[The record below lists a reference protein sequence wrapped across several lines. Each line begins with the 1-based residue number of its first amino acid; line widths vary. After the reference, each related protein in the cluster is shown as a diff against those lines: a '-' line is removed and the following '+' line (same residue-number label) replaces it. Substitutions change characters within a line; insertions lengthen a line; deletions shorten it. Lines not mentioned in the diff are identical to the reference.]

1 MLEQI
6 RMAKVAQRLY
16 GKRVDNV
23 TEEAKRQLERLGIA
37 RKLKGKRVA
46 ITAGSRGIA
55 NIAEIIKG
63 VVEFVRECG
72 GEPFVFPAMG
82 SHGGATA
89 EGQVAILRD
98 YGITEEFVR
107 APILATMEVEKIGET
122 DGIPVYVD
130 KFAANA
136 DGIIV
141 VNRIKHHT
149 DFSGPHESGLV
160 KMMAVG
166 MGKRHGADV
175 AHTYKAWSLRN
186 FIPKMAREILRR
198 LPIVAGLA
206 IVENAYHEVAK
217 LVALRTGEIEQG
229 DRELLRFWKRIRPK
243 IPFNHLDVLIVEQM
257 GKNISGTGMDT
268 KVIGR
273 LMITGENELKH
284 PMPRVI
290 VVLDLTS
297 ESHGNAAGL
306 GLADIT
312 TKRLINKVNWHDTHV
327 NVFTSGFIERD
338 RIPVVAENDRQALE
352 WALEI
357 AKVRDPEKA
366 RIVRIRDTNT
376 LGVIYISQGLW
387 EEAAKNPR
395 IQFLDEMTLKFDDGE
410 LAPVSYSSE
419 GGSPEPPK

>member
-1 MLEQI
+1 MVEQI
-6 RMAKVAQRLY
+6 KMACVVQKLYSKKVKDVI
-16 GKRVDNV
+16 GE
-23 TEEAKRQLERLGIA
+23 TKRQLERVGISE
-37 RKLKGKRVA
+37 RLKGKRIA

-55 NIAEIIKG
+55 SIPEIIKG
-63 VVEFVRECG
+63 VVEFVKEKG

-82 SHGGATA
+82 SHGGAIA

-98 YGITEEFVR
+98 YGITEEAIG
-107 APILATMEVEKIGET
+107 APILATMEVERIGSV
-122 DGIPVYVD
+122 DGIPVYTD

-149 DFSGPHESGLV
+149 DFSGPHESGLL

-186 FIPKMAREILRR
+186 YIPMMAKEILSR
-198 LPIVAGLA
+198 LPILAGLA
-206 IVENAYHEVAK
+206 ILENGYHEVAK
-217 LVALRTGEIEQG
+217 LVALSPNEIVEG
-229 DRELLRFWKRIRPK
+229 DKQLLRFWKKIRPK
-243 IPFNHLDVLIVEQM
+243 IPFNHLDVLIVERM

-290 VVLDLTS
+290 VVLDLTD

-312 TKRLINKVNWHDTHV
+312 TKRLINKVNWHDTHI

-338 RIPVVAENDRQALE
+338 RIPVVADNDRQALE

-376 LGVIYISQGLW
+376 LGVLYISQGLW
-387 EEAAKNPR
+387 EEARRNNR
-395 IQFLDEMTLKFDDGE
+395 LKFINEVNLTFDDGN
-410 LAPVSYSSE
+410 LTPVPYSL
-419 GGSPEPPK
+419 PDII

>member
-1 MLEQI
+1 MVDQI

-16 GKRVDNV
+16 DKRVDNV
-23 TEEAKRQLERLGIA
+23 IEEAKRQLEKIGIA
-37 RKLKGKRVA
+37 RRLRGKRIA

-55 NIAEIIKG
+55 NIAEIVKG
-63 VVEFVRECG
+63 IVKFVRECG
-72 GEPFVFPAMG
+72 GEPFIFPAMG

-98 YGITEEFVR
+98 YGITEEFIG
-107 APILATMEVEKIGET
+107 ALILTTMEVEKIGET

-186 FIPKMAREILRR
+186 YIPKMAREILKR

-206 IVENAYHEVAK
+206 VIENAYHEVAE
-217 LVALRTGEIEQG
+217 LVALRPNEIEQE
-229 DRELLRFWKRIRPK
+229 DRKLLRFWKRIRPK
-243 IPFNHLDVLIVEQM
+243 IPFNYLDVLIVEQM

-290 VVLDLTS
+290 VVLDLTN

-312 TKRLINKVNWHDTHV
+312 TKRLISKVNWHDTHV

-376 LGVIYISQGLW
+376 LGIIYISQGLW
-387 EEAAKNPR
+387 EEASKNTR
-395 IQFLDEMTLKFDDGE
+395 LQFLCEMPLKFEGGE
-410 LAPVSYSSE
+410 LSPVSYSPDN
-419 GGSPEPPK
+419 GLPKQLR

>member
-6 RMAKVAQRLY
+6 RMAKVSQRLY
-16 GKRVDNV
+16 GKRVDDV
-23 TEEAKRQLERLGIA
+23 TEEAKRQLTALNIA
-37 RKLKGKRVA
+37 GKLKGKRIA

-55 NIAEIIKG
+55 RIAEIIRG

-89 EGQVAILRD
+89 KGQVAILRD
-98 YGITEEFVR
+98 YGITEDFVG
-107 APILATMEVEKIGET
+107 APILATMEVERIGET

-149 DFSGPHESGLV
+149 DFSGPHESGLL

-166 MGKRHGADV
+166 MGKRHGADI

-186 FIPKMAREILRR
+186 FIPKMAREILKR
-198 LPIVAGLA
+198 LPVVAGLA

-217 LVALRTGEIEQG
+217 LVALSPSEIERG

-243 IPFNHLDVLIVEQM
+243 IPFNHLDVLIVERM

-290 VVLDLTS
+290 VVLDLTE

-312 TKRLINKVNWHDTHV
+312 TKRLINKVNWHDTHI

-366 RIVRIRDTNT
+366 RVVRIKDTNT
-376 LGVIYISQGLW
+376 LGVFYISQGLW
-387 EEAAKNPR
+387 DEAAKNPR
-395 IQFLDEMTLKFDDGE
+395 LKFLGEAPLKFDGDE
-410 LAPVSYSSE
+410 LSPVSYSLEE
-419 GGSPEPPK
+419 GS

>member
-6 RMAKVAQRLY
+6 RMACVVQRLY
-16 GKRVDNV
+16 GKRVDDV
-23 TEEAKRQLERLGIA
+23 VGEVKRQLQRLNIA
-37 RKLKGKRVA
+37 DRVKGKRIA

-55 NIAEIIKG
+55 RIHEIVKG
-63 VVEFVRECG
+63 VVEFVRDCG

-98 YGITEEFVR
+98 YGITEEFVG
-107 APILATMEVEKIGET
+107 APILATMEVERIGT
-122 DGIPVYVD
+122 ADGVPVYAD
-130 KFAANA
+130 RYAAHA

-149 DFSGPHESGLV
+149 DFSGPHESGLF

-166 MGKRHGADV
+166 MGKREGADT
-175 AHTYKAWSLRN
+175 AHTYKAWSLRHY
-186 FIPKMAREILRR
+186 IPLMAREILRR
-198 LPIVAGLA
+198 LPILAGLA
-206 IVENAYHEVAK
+206 VIENGYHEVAH
-217 LVALRTGEIEQG
+217 LVALPPEEIEAG
-229 DRELLRFWKRIRPK
+229 ERRLLQFWKRIRPK
-243 IPFNHLDVLIVEQM
+243 IPFNHLDVLLVERM

-268 KVIGR
+268 KTIGR
-273 LMITGENELKH
+273 MMITGENEPKH

-290 VVLDLTS
+290 VVLDLTD

-312 TKRLINKVNWHDTHV
+312 TKRLISKVDWHATHV

-338 RIPVVAENDRQALE
+338 RIPVVAKDDRQALE

-357 AKVRDPEKA
+357 AKVRDPAKA

-376 LGVIYISQGLW
+376 LGVLYISQGLW
-387 EEAAKNPR
+387 DEAAADKRLRFVNEGKLAF
-395 IQFLDEMTLKFDDGE
+395 QDGQ
-410 LAPVSYSSE
+410 LAPVDYDL
-419 GGSPEPPK
+419 PLR

>member
-6 RMAKVAQRLY
+6 RLAKVSQRLY
-16 GKRVDNV
+16 GKRIENV
-23 TEEAKRQLERLGIA
+23 IEEARNQLESLGIEN
-37 RKLKGKRVA
+37 RLKGKRIA

-63 VVEFVRECG
+63 VVEFVNKCG

-89 EGQVAILRD
+89 EGQVAILRN
-98 YGITEEFVR
+98 YGITENFIG
-107 APILATMEVEKIGET
+107 APIFATMEVEKIGET
-122 DGIPVYVD
+122 EGIPVYVD

-141 VNRIKHHT
+141 INRIKHHT
-149 DFSGPHESGLV
+149 DFSGSHESGLL

-175 AHTYKAWSLRN
+175 AHTFKAWSLRN

-198 LPIVAGLA
+198 LPFIAGLA
-206 IVENAYHEVAK
+206 IVENAFHEVAK
-217 LVALRTGEIEQG
+217 LVAVLPENIEKTDG
-229 DRELLRFWKRIRPK
+229 ELLRFWKRIRPK

-290 VVLDLTS
+290 VVLDLTK

-312 TKRLINKVNWHDTHV
+312 TERLIKKVNWHDTHV

-352 WALEI
+352 WAIEI
-357 AKVRDPEKA
+357 AKIRDPEKA
-366 RIVRIRDTNT
+366 RIVRIRNTNT

-387 EEAAKNPR
+387 DEAKKNP
-395 IQFLDEMTLKFDDGE
+395 MLKFLGE
-410 LAPVSYSSE
+410 EPLRFENGDLAPLDYSMNSLT
-419 GGSPEPPK
+419 SMNCV

>member
-1 MLEQI
+1 MLDRV
-6 RMAKVAQRLY
+6 RMARVVQRLY
-16 GKRVDNV
+16 AQHVGDVV
-23 TEEAKRQLERLGIA
+23 EEVKQQLRRLAIA
-37 RKLKGKRVA
+37 DRIKGKRIA

-55 NIAEIIKG
+55 RIAEIIKG

-89 EGQVAILRD
+89 EGQVAVLRS
-98 YGITEEFVR
+98 YGITEEFVG
-107 APILATMEVEKIGET
+107 APVWATMEVERIGMA
-122 DGIPVYVD
+122 DGVPVYTD

-149 DFSGPHESGLV
+149 DFSGPHESGLF

-166 MGKRHGADV
+166 MGKREGADT
-175 AHTYKAWSLRN
+175 AHTYKAWSLRHY
-186 FIPKMAREILRR
+186 IPLMAKEVLRR

-206 IVENAYHEVAK
+206 VIENGYHQVAR
-217 LVALRTGEIEQG
+217 LVALHPSEIETGERQ
-229 DRELLRFWKRIRPK
+229 LLSFWKRVRPK
-243 IPFNHLDVLIVEQM
+243 IPFNRLDVLIVERM

-268 KVIGR
+268 KTIGR
-273 LMITGENELKH
+273 MMITGENEPKH

-290 VVLDLTS
+290 VVLDLTE

-312 TKRLINKVNWHDTHV
+312 TKRLINKVDWHATHV

-338 RIPVVAENDRQALE
+338 RIPVVAEDDRQALA

-366 RIVRIRDTNT
+366 RVVRIRDTNT
-376 LGVIYISQGLW
+376 LGVLYISQGLW
-387 EEAAKNPR
+387 AEAAQNR
-395 IQFLDEMTLKFDDGE
+395 RLVLLDELPLQFEDGQ
-410 LAPVSYSSE
+410 LAPVSYE
-419 GGSPEPPK
+419 LPQRVTP

>member
-6 RMAKVAQRLY
+6 RMACVVQRLY
-16 GKRVDNV
+16 GKRVDDV
-23 TEEAKRQLERLGIA
+23 VGEVKRQMQRLNIA
-37 RKLKGKRVA
+37 DRLKGKRIA

-55 NIAEIIKG
+55 RINEIIKG
-63 VVEFVRECG
+63 VVEFVKECD

-98 YGITEEFVR
+98 YGITEEFVG
-107 APILATMEVEKIGET
+107 APILATMEVERIGT
-122 DGIPVYVD
+122 ADGVPVYAD
-130 KFAANA
+130 RYAANA

-149 DFSGPHESGLV
+149 DFSGPHESGLF

-166 MGKRHGADV
+166 MGKREGADI
-175 AHTYKAWSLRN
+175 AHTYKAWSLRHH
-186 FIPKMAREILRR
+186 IPLMAKEILRR
-198 LPIVAGLA
+198 LPILAGLA
-206 IVENAYHEVAK
+206 VIENGYHEVAH
-217 LVALRTGEIEQG
+217 LVALPPDEIEAG
-229 DRELLRFWKRIRPK
+229 ERRLLSFWKRIRPK
-243 IPFNHLDVLIVEQM
+243 IPFNRLDVLIVERM

-268 KVIGR
+268 KTIGR
-273 LMITGENELKH
+273 MMITGENEPKH

-290 VVLDLTS
+290 VVLDLTD

-312 TKRLINKVNWHDTHV
+312 TKRLISKVDWHATHV

-338 RIPVVAENDRQALE
+338 RIPVVAESDRQALE
-352 WALEI
+352 WALEV
-357 AKVRDPEKA
+357 AKVRDPAKA

-376 LGVIYISQGLW
+376 LGVLYISQGLW
-387 EEAAKNPR
+387 DEAAADKRLRFVNEGKLAF
-395 IQFLDEMTLKFDDGE
+395 QDGQ
-410 LAPVSYSSE
+410 LAPVTYDL
-419 GGSPEPPK
+419 PLR

>member
-1 MLEQI
+1 MEQI
-6 RMAKVAQRLY
+6 RMACITQRLY
-16 GKRVDNV
+16 SKRVDDV
-23 TEEAKRQLERLGIA
+23 IAETKRQLEQIGLGG
-37 RKLKGKRVA
+37 KLKGKRIA

-55 NIAEIIKG
+55 KIAEIIKG
-63 VVEFVRECG
+63 VVEFVRENG

-98 YGITEEFVR
+98 YGITEEFVG
-107 APILATMEVEKIGET
+107 APILATMEVERIGET
-122 DGIPVYVD
+122 DGIPVYAD
-130 KFAANA
+130 KFATNA

-149 DFSGPHESGLV
+149 DFSGPHESGLL

-186 FIPKMAREILRR
+186 YIPKMAREMLKR
-198 LPIVAGLA
+198 LPILAGLA
-206 IVENAYHEVAK
+206 ILENGYHQVAK
-217 LVALRTGEIEQG
+217 LVALKPNEIETG

-243 IPFNHLDVLIVEQM
+243 IPFNHLDVLIVERM

-290 VVLDLTS
+290 VVLDLTD

-312 TKRLINKVNWHDTHV
+312 TKRLIDKINWHDTHI

-338 RIPVVAENDRQALE
+338 RIPVIAENDRQALE

-376 LGVIYISQGLW
+376 LGVLYISQGLW
-387 EEAAKNPR
+387 DEASKNPR
-395 IQFLDEMTLKFDDGE
+395 IKFVNELTLKFEDGN
-410 LAPVSYSSE
+410 LAPVTYDV
-419 GGSPEPPK
+419 

>member
-16 GKRVDNV
+16 GKQVDNV
-23 TEEAKRQLERLGIA
+23 IEEAKRQLEKIGIT
-37 RKLKGKRVA
+37 RRLKGKRIA

-55 NIAEIIKG
+55 NIAEIVKG
-63 VVEFVRECG
+63 IVEFVRECG

-89 EGQVAILRD
+89 KGQVAILRD
-98 YGITEEFVR
+98 YGITEEFIG

-186 FIPKMAREILRR
+186 YIPKMAREILKR

-206 IVENAYHEVAK
+206 VVENAYHEVAK
-217 LVALRTGEIEQG
+217 LVALRPNEIERG

-243 IPFNHLDVLIVEQM
+243 IPFNYLDVLIVEQM

-290 VVLDLTS
+290 VALDLTD

-387 EEAAKNPR
+387 EEASKNTR
-395 IQFLDEMTLKFDDGE
+395 LQFLCEMPLKFEDGE
-410 LAPVSYSSE
+410 LAPVSYSLESDL
-419 GGSPEPPK
+419 PE

>member
-1 MLEQI
+1 
-6 RMAKVAQRLY
+6 MACITQRLY
-16 GKRVDNV
+16 SKRVDDV
-23 TEEAKRQLERLGIA
+23 IAETKRQLEQIGLG
-37 RKLKGKRVA
+37 RKLKGKRIA

-55 NIAEIIKG
+55 RIAEIIKG
-63 VVEFVRECG
+63 VVEFVREKG

-98 YGITEEFVR
+98 YGITEDFVG
-107 APILATMEVEKIGET
+107 APILATMEVEKIGEA
-122 DGIPVYVD
+122 DGIPVYAD
-130 KFAANA
+130 KFAVNA

-149 DFSGPHESGLV
+149 DFSGPHESGLL

-166 MGKRHGADV
+166 IGKRHGADV

-186 FIPKMAREILRR
+186 YIPKMAREMLKR
-198 LPIVAGLA
+198 LPILAGLA
-206 IVENAYHEVAK
+206 ILENGYHQVAK
-217 LVALRTGEIEQG
+217 LVALKPNEIETG

-243 IPFNHLDVLIVEQM
+243 IPFNHLDVLIVERM

-290 VVLDLTS
+290 VVLDLTD

-312 TKRLINKVNWHDTHV
+312 TKRLIDKINWHDTHI

-376 LGVIYISQGLW
+376 LGVLYISQGLW
-387 EEAAKNPR
+387 EEATRNPR
-395 IQFLDEMTLKFDDGE
+395 IKFVNELTLKFEDGN
-410 LAPVSYSSE
+410 LAPVTYE
-419 GGSPEPPK
+419 V

>member
-1 MLEQI
+1 MIERI
-6 RMAKVAQRLY
+6 KMACVVQKLYSKKVE
-16 GKRVDNV
+16 NV
-23 TEEAKRQLERLGIA
+23 IGETKRQLERVGISE
-37 RKLKGKRVA
+37 RLKGKRIA

-55 NIAEIIKG
+55 SISEIIKG
-63 VVEFVRECG
+63 VVEFVREKG

-98 YGITEEFVR
+98 YGITEEAIG
-107 APILATMEVEKIGET
+107 APILATMDVERVGT
-122 DGIPVYVD
+122 VDGIPVYTD
-130 KFAANA
+130 KFATNA

-149 DFSGPHESGLV
+149 DFFGPHESGLL

-186 FIPKMAREILRR
+186 YIPMMAKEILSR
-198 LPIVAGLA
+198 LPILAGLA
-206 IVENAYHEVAK
+206 ILENGYHEVAK
-217 LVALRTGEIEQG
+217 LVALSSNEIVEG
-229 DRELLRFWKRIRPK
+229 DKQLLRFWKRICPK

-290 VVLDLTS
+290 IVLDLTD

-312 TKRLINKVNWHDTHV
+312 TKRLINKVNWRDTHI

-338 RIPVVAENDRQALE
+338 RIPVVADNDRQALE

-357 AKVRDPEKA
+357 AKVRDLEKA

-376 LGVIYISQGLW
+376 LGVLYISQGLL
-387 EEAAKNPR
+387 EEARRNNR
-395 IQFLDEMTLKFDDGE
+395 LKFINEVNLTFDDGN
-410 LAPVSYSSE
+410 LTPVPYFL
-419 GGSPEPPK
+419 PQIT

>member
-6 RMAKVAQRLY
+6 RMACVVQQLY
-16 GKRVDNV
+16 GKRVDDV
-23 TEEAKRQLERLGIA
+23 VGEVRRQMQRLNIA
-37 RKLKGKRVA
+37 DRLRGKRIA

-55 NIAEIIKG
+55 RINEVIKG
-63 VVEFVRECG
+63 VVEFVKECD

-98 YGITEEFVR
+98 YGITEEFVG
-107 APILATMEVEKIGET
+107 APILATMEVERIGET
-122 DGIPVYVD
+122 NGIPVYAD
-130 KFAANA
+130 KLAANA

-149 DFSGPHESGLV
+149 DFSGPHESGLF

-166 MGKRHGADV
+166 MGKREGADI
-175 AHTYKAWSLRN
+175 AHTYKAWSLRHH
-186 FIPKMAREILRR
+186 IPLMAKEILRR
-198 LPIVAGLA
+198 LPILAGLA
-206 IVENAYHEVAK
+206 VIENGYHEVAH
-217 LVALRTGEIEQG
+217 LIALPPEEIEAG
-229 DRELLRFWKRIRPK
+229 ERRLLSFWKRIRPK
-243 IPFNHLDVLIVEQM
+243 IPFNHLDVLIVERM

-268 KVIGR
+268 KTIGR
-273 LMITGENELKH
+273 MMITGENEPKH

-290 VVLDLTS
+290 VVLDLTD

-312 TKRLINKVNWHDTHV
+312 TKRLISKVDWHATHV

-338 RIPVVAENDRQALE
+338 RIPVVAEDDRQALE
-352 WALEI
+352 WALEV

-376 LGVIYISQGLW
+376 LGVLYISQGLW
-387 EEAAKNPR
+387 DEAAVNKR
-395 IQFLDEMTLKFDDGE
+395 LRFVSEGKLAFQDGQ
-410 LAPVSYSSE
+410 LAPVAYDL
-419 GGSPEPPK
+419 PLR

>member
-6 RMAKVAQRLY
+6 RMACITQRLY
-16 GKRVDNV
+16 SKRVDDV
-23 TEEAKRQLERLGIA
+23 IAETKRQLEQIGLG
-37 RKLKGKRVA
+37 RKLKGKRIA

-55 NIAEIIKG
+55 RIAEIIKG
-63 VVEFVRECG
+63 VVEFVRENG

-98 YGITEEFVR
+98 YGITEDFVG
-107 APILATMEVEKIGET
+107 APILATMEVERIGET
-122 DGIPVYVD
+122 DGIPVYAD

-149 DFSGPHESGLV
+149 DFSGPHESGLL

-186 FIPKMAREILRR
+186 YIPKMAREMLKR
-198 LPIVAGLA
+198 LPILAGLA
-206 IVENAYHEVAK
+206 ILENGYHQVAK
-217 LVALRTGEIEQG
+217 LVALKPNEIETG

-243 IPFNHLDVLIVEQM
+243 IPFNHLDVLIVERM
-257 GKNISGTGMDT
+257 GKDISGTGMDT

-290 VVLDLTS
+290 VVLDLTD

-312 TKRLINKVNWHDTHV
+312 TKRLIDKINWHDTHI

-376 LGVIYISQGLW
+376 LGVLYISQGLW
-387 EEAAKNPR
+387 EEAARNPR
-395 IQFLDEMTLKFDDGE
+395 IKFVNELSLRFEDDN
-410 LAPVSYSSE
+410 LAPVSYE
-419 GGSPEPPK
+419 V

>member
-6 RMAKVAQRLY
+6 RMACVVQRLY
-16 GKRVDNV
+16 GKRVDDV
-23 TEEAKRQLERLGIA
+23 VGEVKRQMQRLNIA
-37 RKLKGKRVA
+37 DRVKGKRIA

-55 NIAEIIKG
+55 RINEVIKG
-63 VVEFVRECG
+63 VVEFVKECD

-98 YGITEEFVR
+98 YGITEEFVG
-107 APILATMEVEKIGET
+107 APILATMEVERIGT
-122 DGIPVYVD
+122 ADGVPVYAD
-130 KFAANA
+130 RYAANA

-149 DFSGPHESGLV
+149 DFSGPHESGLF

-166 MGKRHGADV
+166 MGKREGADI
-175 AHTYKAWSLRN
+175 AHTYKAWSLRHH
-186 FIPKMAREILRR
+186 IPLMAKEILRR
-198 LPIVAGLA
+198 LPILAGLA
-206 IVENAYHEVAK
+206 VIENGYHEVAH
-217 LVALRTGEIEQG
+217 LVALPPDEIEAG
-229 DRELLRFWKRIRPK
+229 ERRLLSFWKRIRPK
-243 IPFNHLDVLIVEQM
+243 IPFNRLDVLIVERM

-268 KVIGR
+268 KTIGR
-273 LMITGENELKH
+273 MMITGENEPKH

-290 VVLDLTS
+290 VVLDLTD

-312 TKRLINKVNWHDTHV
+312 TKRLISKVDWHATHV

-338 RIPVVAENDRQALE
+338 RIPVVAESDRQALE
-352 WALEI
+352 WALEV

-376 LGVIYISQGLW
+376 LGVLYISQGLW
-387 EEAAKNPR
+387 DEAAADKR
-395 IQFLDEMTLKFDDGE
+395 LRFVGEGKLAFQDGQ
-410 LAPVSYSSE
+410 LAPVTYDL
-419 GGSPEPPK
+419 PLR

>member
-1 MLEQI
+1 MLERI
-6 RMAKVAQRLY
+6 RMACVVQRLY
-16 GKRVDNV
+16 RRRVSKV
-23 TEEAKRQLERLGIA
+23 EEEVVRQLQRLNLSD
-37 RKLKGKRVA
+37 RLKGKRIA

-55 NIAEIIKG
+55 SIPEIIKG
-63 VVEFVRECG
+63 VVTFVRSCG
-72 GEPFVFPAMG
+72 GDPFVFPAMG

-89 EGQVAILRD
+89 EGQAAILRD
-98 YGITEEFVR
+98 YGITEEAIG
-107 APILATMEVEKIGET
+107 APILATMEVERIGDA
-122 DGIPVYVD
+122 DGIPVYTD

-149 DFSGPHESGLV
+149 DFSGPHESGLM

-166 MGKRHGADV
+166 MGKRQGADI
-175 AHTYKAWSLRN
+175 AHTYKAWSLRHY
-186 FIPKMAREILRR
+186 IPPMAREVLRQ

-206 IVENAYHEVAK
+206 VLENSYHEVAH
-217 LVALRTGEIEQG
+217 LVALLPEEIESQE
-229 DRELLRFWKRIRPK
+229 RRWLRFWKRIRPK

-273 LMITGENELKH
+273 MMVTGEHELKH

-290 VVLDLTS
+290 VVLDLTD

-312 TKRLINKVNWHDTHV
+312 TQRLISKVNWHDTHV

-338 RIPVVAENDRQALE
+338 RIPVVAENERQALE

-376 LGVIYISQGLW
+376 LGVLYISQGLW
-387 EEAAKNPR
+387 EEAAKQRHLQILREEP
-395 IQFLDEMTLKFDDGE
+395 LAFDDGW
-410 LAPVSYSSE
+410 LRPVSYE
-419 GGSPEPPK
+419 LPSP

>member
-6 RMAKVAQRLY
+6 RMAKVSQRLY
-16 GKRVDNV
+16 GKRVDDV
-23 TEEAKRQLERLGIA
+23 TEEAKRQLTALNIA
-37 RKLKGKRVA
+37 GKLKGKRIA

-55 NIAEIIKG
+55 RIAEIIRG

-98 YGITEEFVR
+98 YGITEDFVG
-107 APILATMEVEKIGET
+107 APILATMEVERIGET

-149 DFSGPHESGLV
+149 DFSGPHESGLL

-186 FIPKMAREILRR
+186 FIPKMAREILKR
-198 LPIVAGLA
+198 LPVVAGLA
-206 IVENAYHEVAK
+206 ILENAYHEVAK
-217 LVALRTGEIEQG
+217 LVALSPSEIERG

-243 IPFNHLDVLIVEQM
+243 IPFNHLDVLIVERM

-290 VVLDLTS
+290 VVLDLTE

-312 TKRLINKVNWHDTHV
+312 TKRLINKVNWHDTHI

-366 RIVRIRDTNT
+366 RVVRIKDTNT
-376 LGVIYISQGLW
+376 LGVFYISQGLW
-387 EEAAKNPR
+387 DEAAKNPR
-395 IQFLDEMTLKFDDGE
+395 LKFLGEAPLKFDGDE
-410 LAPVSYSSE
+410 LSPVSYSLEE
-419 GGSPEPPK
+419 GS

>member
-6 RMAKVAQRLY
+6 RMACITQRLY
-16 GKRVDNV
+16 SKRVDDV
-23 TEEAKRQLERLGIA
+23 IAETKRQLEQIGLG
-37 RKLKGKRVA
+37 RKLKGKRIA

-55 NIAEIIKG
+55 RIAEIIKG
-63 VVEFVRECG
+63 VVEFVREKG

-98 YGITEEFVR
+98 YGITEDFVG
-107 APILATMEVEKIGET
+107 APILATMEVERIGET
-122 DGIPVYVD
+122 DGIPVYAD

-149 DFSGPHESGLV
+149 DFSGPHESGLL

-186 FIPKMAREILRR
+186 YIPKMAREMLKR
-198 LPIVAGLA
+198 LPILAGLA
-206 IVENAYHEVAK
+206 ILENGYHQVAK
-217 LVALRTGEIEQG
+217 LVALKPNEIETG

-243 IPFNHLDVLIVEQM
+243 IPFNHLDVLIVERM
-257 GKNISGTGMDT
+257 GKDISGTGMDT

-290 VVLDLTS
+290 VVLDLTD

-312 TKRLINKVNWHDTHV
+312 TKRLIDKINWHDTHI

-376 LGVIYISQGLW
+376 LGVLYISQGLW
-387 EEAAKNPR
+387 EEAARNPR
-395 IQFLDEMTLKFDDGE
+395 IKFVNELSLRFEDDN
-410 LAPVSYSSE
+410 LAPVSYE
-419 GGSPEPPK
+419 V

>member
-6 RMAKVAQRLY
+6 RMACITQRLY
-16 GKRVDNV
+16 SKRVDDV
-23 TEEAKRQLERLGIA
+23 IAETKRQLEQIGLG
-37 RKLKGKRVA
+37 RKLKGKRIA

-55 NIAEIIKG
+55 KIAEIIKG
-63 VVEFVRECG
+63 VVEFVRENG

-98 YGITEEFVR
+98 YGITEEFVG
-107 APILATMEVEKIGET
+107 APILATMEVERIGET
-122 DGIPVYVD
+122 DGIPVYAD

-149 DFSGPHESGLV
+149 DFSGPHESGLL

-186 FIPKMAREILRR
+186 YIPKMAREMLKR
-198 LPIVAGLA
+198 LPILAGVAIL
-206 IVENAYHEVAK
+206 ENGYHQVAK
-217 LVALRTGEIEQG
+217 LVALKPNEIEVG

-243 IPFNHLDVLIVEQM
+243 IPFNHLDVLIVERM

-290 VVLDLTS
+290 VVLDLTD

-312 TKRLINKVNWHDTHV
+312 TKRLIEKINWHDTHI

-376 LGVIYISQGLW
+376 LGVLYISQGLW
-387 EEAAKNPR
+387 DEAARNPR
-395 IQFLDEMTLKFDDGE
+395 IKFVKELPLKF
-410 LAPVSYSSE
+410 E
-419 GGSPEPPK
+419 GGNLTPVAYEVQRNA

>member
-6 RMAKVAQRLY
+6 RMACVVQRLY
-16 GKRVDNV
+16 GKRVDDV
-23 TEEAKRQLERLGIA
+23 VGEVKRQMQRLNIA
-37 RKLKGKRVA
+37 DRVKGKRIA

-55 NIAEIIKG
+55 RINEVIKG
-63 VVEFVRECG
+63 VVEFVKECD

-98 YGITEEFVR
+98 YGITEEFVG
-107 APILATMEVEKIGET
+107 APILATMEVERIGT
-122 DGIPVYVD
+122 ADGVPVYAD
-130 KFAANA
+130 RYAANA

-149 DFSGPHESGLV
+149 DFSGPHESGLF

-166 MGKRHGADV
+166 MGKREGADI
-175 AHTYKAWSLRN
+175 AHTYKAWSLRHH
-186 FIPKMAREILRR
+186 IPLMAKEILRR
-198 LPIVAGLA
+198 LPILAGLA
-206 IVENAYHEVAK
+206 VIENGYHEVAH
-217 LVALRTGEIEQG
+217 LVALPPDEIEAG
-229 DRELLRFWKRIRPK
+229 ERRLLSFWKRIRPK
-243 IPFNHLDVLIVEQM
+243 IPFNRLDVLIVERM

-268 KVIGR
+268 KTIGR
-273 LMITGENELKH
+273 MMITGENEPKH

-290 VVLDLTS
+290 VVLDLTD

-312 TKRLINKVNWHDTHV
+312 TKRLISKVDWHATHV

-338 RIPVVAENDRQALE
+338 RIPVVAEDDRQALE
-352 WALEI
+352 WALEV

-376 LGVIYISQGLW
+376 LGVLYISQGLW
-387 EEAAKNPR
+387 DEAAADKRLRFVNEGKLAF
-395 IQFLDEMTLKFDDGE
+395 QDGQ
-410 LAPVSYSSE
+410 LAPVTYDL
-419 GGSPEPPK
+419 PLR

>member
-6 RMAKVAQRLY
+6 RMACVEQKLY
-16 GKRVDNV
+16 GRQIEDVIGE
-23 TEEAKRQLERLGIA
+23 TKRQLESIGLGG
-37 RKLKGKRVA
+37 RLKGKRVA

-55 NIAEIIKG
+55 RIAEIIKG
-63 VVEFVRECG
+63 VVEFVREKG
-72 GEPFVFPAMG
+72 GEPFIFPAMG

-89 EGQVAILRD
+89 EGQVAILKD
-98 YGITEEFVR
+98 YGITPEFVG
-107 APILATMEVEKIGET
+107 APILATMEVERVGEN
-122 DGIPVYVD
+122 DGIPVYAD

-149 DFSGPHESGLV
+149 DFSGPHESGLL

-166 MGKRHGADV
+166 IGKQKGADIV
-175 AHTYKAWSLRN
+175 HTYKAWSLRN
-186 FIPKMAREILRR
+186 YIPKIAKEMLRR
-198 LPIVAGLA
+198 LPILAGLA
-206 IVENAYHEVAK
+206 ILENGYHEVAK
-217 LVALRTGEIEQG
+217 LVALKPNEIEDG

-243 IPFNHLDVLIVEQM
+243 IPFNHIDVLVVERI

-268 KVIGR
+268 KVVGR
-273 LMITGENELKH
+273 LMITGENEPKH

-290 VVLDLTS
+290 IALDLTE

-312 TKRLINKVNWHDTHV
+312 TKRLISKINWHDTHI

-376 LGVIYISQGLW
+376 LGVLYISQGLW
-387 EEAAKNPR
+387 EEAKKNRR
-395 IQFLDEMTLKFDDGE
+395 IKFVAETPLQFEDGE
-410 LAPVSYSSE
+410 LAPVSYDVHRAE
-419 GGSPEPPK
+419 RGEQ

>member
-6 RMAKVAQRLY
+6 RMACITQRLY
-16 GKRVDNV
+16 SKRVDDV
-23 TEEAKRQLERLGIA
+23 IAETKRQLEQIGLG
-37 RKLKGKRVA
+37 RKLKGKRIA

-55 NIAEIIKG
+55 KIAEIIKG
-63 VVEFVRECG
+63 VVEFVRENG

-98 YGITEEFVR
+98 YGITEDFVG

-122 DGIPVYVD
+122 DGIPVYAD

-149 DFSGPHESGLV
+149 DFSGPHESGLL

-186 FIPKMAREILRR
+186 YIPKMAREMLKRLTILS
-198 LPIVAGLA
+198 GLA
-206 IVENAYHEVAK
+206 ILENGYHQVAK
-217 LVALRTGEIEQG
+217 LVALKPNEIETG

-243 IPFNHLDVLIVEQM
+243 IPFNHLDVLIVERM
-257 GKNISGTGMDT
+257 GKDISGTGMDT

-290 VVLDLTS
+290 VVLDLTD

-312 TKRLINKVNWHDTHV
+312 TKRLIDKINWHDTHI

-376 LGVIYISQGLW
+376 LGVLYISQGLW
-387 EEAAKNPR
+387 EEAARNPR
-395 IQFLDEMTLKFDDGE
+395 IKFVNELTLKFEDGN
-410 LAPVSYSSE
+410 LAPVTYE
-419 GGSPEPPK
+419 V

>member
-6 RMAKVAQRLY
+6 RMACVVQRLY
-16 GKRVDNV
+16 GKRVDDV
-23 TEEAKRQLERLGIA
+23 VGEVKRQMQRLNIA
-37 RKLKGKRVA
+37 DRVKGKRIA

-55 NIAEIIKG
+55 RINEVIKG
-63 VVEFVRECG
+63 VVEFVKECD

-98 YGITEEFVR
+98 YGITEEFVG
-107 APILATMEVEKIGET
+107 APILATMEVERIGT
-122 DGIPVYVD
+122 ADGVPVYAD
-130 KFAANA
+130 RYAANA

-149 DFSGPHESGLV
+149 DFSGPHESGLF

-166 MGKRHGADV
+166 MGKREGADI
-175 AHTYKAWSLRN
+175 AHTYKAWSLRHH
-186 FIPKMAREILRR
+186 IPLMAKEILRR
-198 LPIVAGLA
+198 LPILAGLA
-206 IVENAYHEVAK
+206 VIENGYHEVAH
-217 LVALRTGEIEQG
+217 LVALPPDEIEAG
-229 DRELLRFWKRIRPK
+229 ERRLLSFWKRIRPK
-243 IPFNHLDVLIVEQM
+243 IPFNRLDVLIVERM

-268 KVIGR
+268 KTIGR
-273 LMITGENELKH
+273 MMITGENEPKH

-290 VVLDLTS
+290 VVLDLTD

-312 TKRLINKVNWHDTHV
+312 TKRLISKVDWHATHV

-338 RIPVVAENDRQALE
+338 RIPVVAESDRQALE
-352 WALEI
+352 WALEV
-357 AKVRDPEKA
+357 AKVRDPAKA

-376 LGVIYISQGLW
+376 LGVLYISQGLW
-387 EEAAKNPR
+387 GEAAADKRLRFVNEGKLAF
-395 IQFLDEMTLKFDDGE
+395 QDGQ
-410 LAPVSYSSE
+410 LAPVTYDL
-419 GGSPEPPK
+419 PLR

>member
-1 MLEQI
+1 MVEQI
-6 RMAKVAQRLY
+6 KMACVVQKLYSKKVEDVI
-16 GKRVDNV
+16 GE
-23 TEEAKRQLERLGIA
+23 TKRQSERVGISE
-37 RKLKGKRVA
+37 RLKGKRIA

-55 NIAEIIKG
+55 SISEIIKG
-63 VVEFVRECG
+63 VVEFVREKG

-98 YGITEEFVR
+98 YGITEEAIG
-107 APILATMEVEKIGET
+107 APILATMDVERVGT
-122 DGIPVYVD
+122 VDGIPVYTD

-149 DFSGPHESGLV
+149 DFSGPHESGLL

-175 AHTYKAWSLRN
+175 AHTYKACSLRN
-186 FIPKMAREILRR
+186 YIPMMAKEILSR
-198 LPIVAGLA
+198 LPILAGLA
-206 IVENAYHEVAK
+206 ILENGYHEVAK
-217 LVALRTGEIEQG
+217 LVALRPNEIVKG
-229 DRELLRFWKRIRPK
+229 DKQLLRFWKRIRPK
-243 IPFNHLDVLIVEQM
+243 IPFNHLDVLIVERM

-290 VVLDLTS
+290 IVLDLTD

-312 TKRLINKVNWHDTHV
+312 TKRLISKVNWHDTHI

-338 RIPVVAENDRQALE
+338 RIPVVADNDRQALE

-357 AKVRDPEKA
+357 AKVRDLEKA

-376 LGVIYISQGLW
+376 LGVLYISQGLW
-387 EEAAKNPR
+387 EEAQRNNR
-395 IQFLDEMTLKFDDGE
+395 LKFINEVNLTFDDGN
-410 LAPVSYSSE
+410 LTPVPYFL
-419 GGSPEPPK
+419 PQIT

>member
-6 RMAKVAQRLY
+6 RMACVVQRLY
-16 GKRVDNV
+16 GKRVDDV
-23 TEEAKRQLERLGIA
+23 VGEVKRQMQRLNIA
-37 RKLKGKRVA
+37 DRVKGKRIA

-55 NIAEIIKG
+55 RINEVIKG
-63 VVEFVRECG
+63 VVEFVKECD

-98 YGITEEFVR
+98 YGITEEFVG
-107 APILATMEVEKIGET
+107 APILATMEVERIGT
-122 DGIPVYVD
+122 ADGVPVYAD
-130 KFAANA
+130 RYAANA

-149 DFSGPHESGLV
+149 DFSGPHESGLF

-166 MGKRHGADV
+166 MGKREGADI
-175 AHTYKAWSLRN
+175 AHTYKAWSLRHH
-186 FIPKMAREILRR
+186 IPLMAKEILRR
-198 LPIVAGLA
+198 LPILAGLA
-206 IVENAYHEVAK
+206 VIENGYHEVAH
-217 LVALRTGEIEQG
+217 LVALPPDEIEAG
-229 DRELLRFWKRIRPK
+229 ERRLLSFWKRIRPK
-243 IPFNHLDVLIVEQM
+243 IPFNRLDVLIVERM

-268 KVIGR
+268 KTIGR
-273 LMITGENELKH
+273 MMITGENEPKH

-290 VVLDLTS
+290 VVLDLTD

-312 TKRLINKVNWHDTHV
+312 TKRLISKVDWHATHV

-338 RIPVVAENDRQALE
+338 RIPVVAEDDRQALE
-352 WALEI
+352 WALEV

-376 LGVIYISQGLW
+376 LGVLYISQGLW
-387 EEAAKNPR
+387 DEAAADKR
-395 IQFLDEMTLKFDDGE
+395 LRFVGEGKLAFQDGQ
-410 LAPVSYSSE
+410 LAPVTYDL
-419 GGSPEPPK
+419 PPR

>member
-6 RMAKVAQRLY
+6 RMACVVQRLY
-16 GKRVDNV
+16 GKRVDDV
-23 TEEAKRQLERLGIA
+23 VGEVKRQMQRLNIA
-37 RKLKGKRVA
+37 DRVKGKRIA

-55 NIAEIIKG
+55 RINEVIKG
-63 VVEFVRECG
+63 VVEFVKECN

-98 YGITEEFVR
+98 YGITEEFVG
-107 APILATMEVEKIGET
+107 APILATMEVERIGT
-122 DGIPVYVD
+122 ADGVPVYAD
-130 KFAANA
+130 RYAANA

-149 DFSGPHESGLV
+149 DFSGPHESGLF

-166 MGKRHGADV
+166 MGKREGADI
-175 AHTYKAWSLRN
+175 AHTYKAWSLRHH
-186 FIPKMAREILRR
+186 IPLMAKEILRR
-198 LPIVAGLA
+198 LPILAGLA
-206 IVENAYHEVAK
+206 VIENGYHEVAH
-217 LVALRTGEIEQG
+217 LVALPPDEIEAG
-229 DRELLRFWKRIRPK
+229 ERRLLSFWKRIRPK
-243 IPFNHLDVLIVEQM
+243 IPFNRLDVLIVERM

-268 KVIGR
+268 KTIGR
-273 LMITGENELKH
+273 MMITGENEPKH

-290 VVLDLTS
+290 VVLDLTD

-312 TKRLINKVNWHDTHV
+312 TKRLISKVDWHATHV

-338 RIPVVAENDRQALE
+338 RIPVVAESDRQALE
-352 WALEI
+352 WALEV
-357 AKVRDPEKA
+357 AKVRDPAKA

-376 LGVIYISQGLW
+376 LGVLYISQGLW
-387 EEAAKNPR
+387 DEAAADKRLRFVNEGKLAF
-395 IQFLDEMTLKFDDGE
+395 QDGQ
-410 LAPVSYSSE
+410 LAPVTYDL
-419 GGSPEPPK
+419 PLR

>member
-1 MLEQI
+1 
-6 RMAKVAQRLY
+6 MAKVIQRLY
-16 GKRVDNV
+16 SRRVDDV
-23 TEEAKRQLERLGIA
+23 VGETKRQLERLGIA
-37 RKLKGKRVA
+37 KRLKGKRIA

-55 NIAEIIKG
+55 RIAEIIKG
-63 VVEFVRECG
+63 VVEFVRFSG
-72 GEPFVFPAMG
+72 GEPFLFPAMG

-89 EGQVAILRD
+89 QGQVAILRD
-98 YGITEEFVR
+98 YGITEEFVG
-107 APILATMEVEKIGET
+107 APILATMEVERIGEV
-122 DGIPVYVD
+122 DGIPVYTD

-136 DGIIV
+136 DGILV

-149 DFSGPHESGLV
+149 DFTGPHESGLL

-166 MGKRHGADV
+166 MGKREGADV
-175 AHTYKAWSLRN
+175 AHTFKAWSLRH
-186 FIPKMAREILRR
+186 FIPQLARQVLRQ
-198 LPIVAGLA
+198 LPVLAGLA
-206 IVENAYHEVAK
+206 VIENGYHEVAH
-217 LVALRTGEIEQG
+217 LVALPPDEIERG
-229 DRELLRFWKRIRPK
+229 DREWLRFWKRIRPK
-243 IPFNHLDVLIVEQM
+243 IPFNRLDVLCVERM

-273 LMITGENELKH
+273 LMITGESEPKH
-284 PMPRVI
+284 PLPKVV
-290 VVLDLTS
+290 VVLDLTD

-312 TKRLINKVNWHDTHV
+312 TKRLMEKVNWHDTHI

-376 LGVIYISQGLW
+376 LGVLYISQGLW
-387 EEAAKNPR
+387 DEAAQNPR
-395 IQFLDEMTLKFDDGE
+395 LRMVGEETLRFDDGN
-410 LAPVSYSSE
+410 LVPVGYERPSE
-419 GGSPEPPK
+419 AVQKGGRK

>member
-1 MLEQI
+1 
-6 RMAKVAQRLY
+6 MACITQRLY
-16 GKRVDNV
+16 SKRVDDV
-23 TEEAKRQLERLGIA
+23 IAETKRQLEQIGLG
-37 RKLKGKRVA
+37 RKLKGKRIA

-55 NIAEIIKG
+55 RIAEIIKG
-63 VVEFVRECG
+63 VVEFVREKG

-98 YGITEEFVR
+98 YGITEDFVG
-107 APILATMEVEKIGET
+107 APILATMEVERIGET
-122 DGIPVYVD
+122 DGIPVYAD

-149 DFSGPHESGLV
+149 DFSGPHESGLL

-166 MGKRHGADV
+166 IGKRHGADV

-186 FIPKMAREILRR
+186 YIPKMAREMLKR
-198 LPIVAGLA
+198 LPILAGLA
-206 IVENAYHEVAK
+206 ILENGYHQVAK
-217 LVALRTGEIEQG
+217 LVALKPNEIETG

-243 IPFNHLDVLIVEQM
+243 IPFNHLDVLIVERM

-290 VVLDLTS
+290 VVLDLTD

-312 TKRLINKVNWHDTHV
+312 TKRLIDKINWHDTHI

-376 LGVIYISQGLW
+376 LGVLYISQGLW
-387 EEAAKNPR
+387 EEATRNPR
-395 IQFLDEMTLKFDDGE
+395 IKFVNELTLKFEDGN
-410 LAPVSYSSE
+410 LAPVTYE
-419 GGSPEPPK
+419 V

>member
-16 GKRVDNV
+16 GKRVHNV
-23 TEEAKRQLERLGIA
+23 PDEVKSQLERLSIA
-37 RKLKGKRVA
+37 RRIKGQRIA

-63 VVEFVRECG
+63 VVEFVKECG

-98 YGITEEFVR
+98 YGITEEFVG
-107 APILATMEVEKIGET
+107 APILATMEVERIGET

-175 AHTYKAWSLRN
+175 AHTDKAWSLRN
-186 FIPKMAREILRR
+186 YIPKMAREILRR

-217 LVALRTGEIEQG
+217 LVALHPDEIERG

-243 IPFNHLDVLIVEQM
+243 IPFNNLDVLIVEQM

-290 VVLDLTS
+290 VVLDLTN

-312 TKRLINKVNWHDTHV
+312 TKRLINKVNWHDTHI

-387 EEAAKNPR
+387 DEAVRNAGLR
-395 IQFLDEMTLKFDDGE
+395 FLGEMPLRFSDGE
-410 LAPVSYSSE
+410 LEPVSYSLE
-419 GGSPEPPK
+419 G